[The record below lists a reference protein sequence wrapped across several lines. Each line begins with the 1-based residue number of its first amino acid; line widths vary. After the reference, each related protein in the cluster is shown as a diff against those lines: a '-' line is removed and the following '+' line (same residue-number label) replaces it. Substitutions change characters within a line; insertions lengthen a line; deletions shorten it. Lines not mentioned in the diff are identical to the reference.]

1 MKHSFQN
8 QSAKRVAS
16 VKASSRSLDSI
27 LLYYFF
33 WSRLGHN
40 GGGGII
46 FYIEIKK
53 HVLFNHF
60 KKKLRSQNK
69 LNRVE
74 ACDFK
79 FVQMIIPLSSL
90 GLSNIE
96 VKLFYLLRVMYITR
110 VDKPLLF
117 QTVDALSKTSSLNYF

>member
-1 MKHSFQN
+1 MFC
-8 QSAKRVAS
+8 
-16 VKASSRSLDSI
+16 
-27 LLYYFF
+27 
-33 WSRLGHN
+33 
-40 GGGGII
+40 
-46 FYIEIKK
+46 
-53 HVLFNHF
+53 FNHL

-90 GLSNIE
+90 GFNNTE
-96 VKLFYLLRVMYITR
+96 VKLVYLLRVMYITR